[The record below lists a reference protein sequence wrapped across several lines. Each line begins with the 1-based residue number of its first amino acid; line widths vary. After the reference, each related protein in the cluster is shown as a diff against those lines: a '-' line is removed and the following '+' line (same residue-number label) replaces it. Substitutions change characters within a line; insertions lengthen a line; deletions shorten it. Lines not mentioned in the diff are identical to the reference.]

1 MRYFEKIV
9 AGPHDDEFVVV
20 EPGGT
25 LDERVFWDLPGL

>member
-25 LDERVFWDLPGL
+25 LDERAFWDLPGI